1 MCLLI
6 SYIFTCTCTLS
17 LMFLYSSI
25 VNMFVL
31 SYPERGS
38 IESNKSYK
46 SYTHTHT
53 ERERGGGGGETHS

>member
-1 MCLLI
+1 
-6 SYIFTCTCTLS
+6 
-17 LMFLYSSI
+17 MFLYSSI

-46 SYTHTHT
+46 SYKIIIVNN
-53 ERERGGGGGETHS
+53 RY